1 MADDLWS
8 YSPTCGHRSGMD
20 LAGWSVMATDGFVG
34 RVDEHSEEAGDAHL
48 VLDAGAWIFGR
59 LLIPASAVVR
69 CEPEERTIRLGLS
82 RGQVEDAPQHL
93 TETDRADRQ
102 YREDVAAYFVAAAH
116 ARRSAAS

>member
-20 LAGWSVMATDGFVG
+20 VDGWSVMATDGFVG
-34 RVDEHSEEAGDAHL
+34 RVDAHSEEEGHAHL
-48 VLDAGAWIFGR
+48 VLDAGAWIFGK

-69 CEPEERTIRLGLS
+69 CEPEERTIRLGLT
-82 RGQVEDAPQHL
+82 RRQVEDAPQHL

-102 YREDVAAYFVAAAH
+102 YRDDVAAYFAEATGAG
-116 ARRSAAS
+116 RSGTS